1 LSAHAPPPHSV
12 RPSVR
17 PSSPRSDAHAQ
28 DLFLRSAALIQSLLV
43 EGNAHLYV
51 CGDGRSMAADV
62 HRELVAVLQAG
73 AKPAARNAVEA
84 EAILSRLAKAGRYTR
99 EIWYG

>member
-1 LSAHAPPPHSV
+1 M
-12 RPSVR
+12 
-17 PSSPRSDAHAQ
+17 
-28 DLFLRSAALIQSLLV
+28 RSAALIQSLLV
-43 EGNAHLYV
+43 EGNAYLYV

-62 HRELVAVLQAG
+62 HRELVAVLQTG

-84 EAILSRLAKAGRYTR
+84 EAILSKLAKAGRYTR